1 MYADIL
7 FLFDGNEDLIT
18 ETNLQTKASAELQ
31 DLVIIISTFRIHYQ

>member
-18 ETNLQTKASAELQ
+18 ERNLQTKASAELQ